1 LICKEEKRLN
11 VFETLKHEFFNTM
24 GQKKEGD
31 FEEEEINERQISC
44 ISDNLEEF
52 NNRFFKKR
60 KSCCCLNKIL
70 EEP

>member
-1 LICKEEKRLN
+1 
-11 VFETLKHEFFNTM
+11 M